1 MDISNNLQ
9 LSCFLPFT
17 FSSSLCP
24 PLQKEEK
31 ELVKIPNH
39 KMADSQHSQ
48 LFPESREKLPTS
60 DCASSSYNFSA
71 WTGELVILLC

>member
-1 MDISNNLQ
+1 MDISNNSQ

-39 KMADSQHSQ
+39 KIADSQHSQ
-48 LFPESREKLPTS
+48 IFPESRERLPTK
-60 DCASSSYNFSA
+60 
-71 WTGELVILLC
+71 LLCFMKL

>member
-1 MDISNNLQ
+1 MDISNNSE
-9 LSCFLPFT
+9 LSYFLPFT
-17 FSSSLCP
+17 FFSFLCP

-48 LFPESREKLPTS
+48 IFPESREKLPTQ
-60 DCASSSYNFSA
+60 
-71 WTGELVILLC
+71 